1 MLAQLYHNYIFCCMT
16 DLWLFWIWFSRG
28 SYQAKSESDTSHPK
42 KKKHFQENSNLE
54 PGLIANEAGD
64 STTVLTKGSRDTL
77 DLSKKQVNS

>member
-42 KKKHFQENSNLE
+42 KKKHFFKEKSNLE
-54 PGLIANEAGD
+54 PGLIANEAGA
-64 STTVLTKGSRDTL
+64 LKGQYHCFDQGVQRHPR
-77 DLSKKQVNS
+77 QVNS